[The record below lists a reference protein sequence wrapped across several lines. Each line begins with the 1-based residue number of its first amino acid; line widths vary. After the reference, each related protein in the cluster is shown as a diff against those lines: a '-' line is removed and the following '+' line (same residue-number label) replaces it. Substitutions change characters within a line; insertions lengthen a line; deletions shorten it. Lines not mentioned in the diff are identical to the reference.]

1 MPISIQYPQ
10 IVQLEGGAQLEL
22 TDETWKNRH
31 LVIETNKA
39 EKDVRQ
45 IFYKENFTEA
55 GLEFVKDGQLG
66 NGLIKKFGDW
76 QIHVRLFLHG
86 KHIQLDAEAEV
97 TSKYIEHLTHGWISA
112 FKASGVIIEKYF
124 GQLWVYHKGLKKY
137 VVSVI
142 KEATLVLDEPKS
154 KTEVVDM
161 IAAGVVGALLGF
173 LIVLALKK

>member
-1 MPISIQYPQ
+1 M
-10 IVQLEGGAQLEL
+10 
-22 TDETWKNRH
+22 
-31 LVIETNKA
+31 
-39 EKDVRQ
+39 
-45 IFYKENFTEA
+45 
-55 GLEFVKDGQLG
+55 
-66 NGLIKKFGDW
+66 
-76 QIHVRLFLHG
+76 
-86 KHIQLDAEAEV
+86 
-97 TSKYIEHLTHGWISA
+97 
-112 FKASGVIIEKYF
+112 IIEKYF